1 MRITVTLL
9 PTNSF
14 VSTTTNS
21 MKCLVKWIPLRIRVR
36 SRNNQPRGGGAGE
49 IRYLVPGE
57 NGKNPEDDWVRFKVE
72 NSQGTKIFAGR
83 GNSSGARRR
92 RAPRIAIIEGKDTF
106 QSVDCG

>member
-1 MRITVTLL
+1 
-9 PTNSF
+9 
-14 VSTTTNS
+14 
-21 MKCLVKWIPLRIRVR
+21 MKCLVKWIPLRIRIR

-49 IRYLVPGE
+49 IRHPVPGK
-57 NGKNPEDDWVRFKVE
+57 NRKNPEEDWVRFKVD